1 MKENS
6 VQLQR
11 EKCFPAWDPAVRQE
25 ARRFA
30 VLLAVALV
38 AHFQMIANGL
48 QNPDSL
54 WLGGDYHIA
63 DSWELSLGRWG
74 LVLVD
79 LLRGGFVS
87 PILSGVG
94 MLVLYTAAGML
105 LVRVLEAQNSRPLR
119 WLIPLTVV
127 LAPQVLI
134 TESYL
139 FCSIAYALAFL
150 LAVAAAYWVQRLP
163 RWPGILLGALFLMA
177 SLSLYQSNVGVTA
190 GLLLM
195 WLLRTLLDEPE
206 ALAAFARRLGRTLL
220 ACALGLVAYYMVL
233 QLRLYTTQVALSGYK
248 GADSVGVLH
257 ALTSLGTGIPQA
269 YRDFFD
275 YFFGRT
281 LAANY
286 YHVRPVY
293 ALLFVL
299 AAVALAVRLWQI
311 RRHRVAC
318 LLAVVL
324 VVLLPL
330 AVAAIDLIVPET
342 TLILLTCSPLLTV
355 VPFVLTLCARY
366 MGERRLARA
375 AVWLAVGLT
384 VVLLRGY
391 LLQLNTD
398 STTLLASQRTTLT
411 VAQSLLQDL
420 QQRPEYRAGMP
431 VAIIGQPESGNYP
444 NLSPC
449 YDKADSLMQMGLL
462 FHSPHANA
470 EGWQQI
476 FKQYLGVALNWSSRE
491 QVMEI
496 VNTPEYQMMAVYP
509 QEGSLQEIQGCLVAR
524 VA

>member
-1 MKENS
+1 MKEKS
-6 VQLQR
+6 VLQHW
-11 EKCFPAWDPAVRQE
+11 KKSFPAWDLAARQG

-87 PILSGVG
+87 PVLSGVG

-105 LVRVLEAQNSRPLR
+105 LVRVLGAQNSRPLR

-163 RWPGILLGALFLMA
+163 RWPGVLLGALFLMA

-195 WLLRTLLDEPE
+195 WLLRTLLDAPE
-206 ALAAFARRLGRTLL
+206 SLAVFARRLGRTLL
-220 ACALGLVAYYMVL
+220 GCALGLGAYYVVL

-248 GADSVGVLH
+248 GADSVGVVH
-257 ALTSLGTGIPQA
+257 ALTNLGTGIPQA
-269 YRDFFD
+269 YQDFFT
-275 YFFGRT
+275 YFFGRSI
-281 LAANY
+281 AANY

-293 ALLFVL
+293 AVLSIL
-299 AAVALAVRLWQI
+299 AAVALVVRLWQI
-311 RRHRVAC
+311 RRHRAAC

-330 AVAAIDLIVPET
+330 AVAAIDLIVPGT

-355 VPFVLTLCARY
+355 VPFVLTLCVQY
-366 MGERRLARA
+366 MTGHRLGQG
-375 AVWLAVGLT
+375 AVLLTVGVT

-411 VAQSLLQDL
+411 VAQSLLQEL

-449 YDKADSLMQMGLL
+449 YDKADSLVQMGLL

-476 FKQYLGVALNWSSRE
+476 FKQYLGVALNWSSRD